1 MCQAVQNAPGARFR
15 ANVSMTAGNHVFH
28 FLRRIGRAAPECLR
42 QVPHGVQ
49 IIVPVA
55 ENGDMGRRNAE
66 PGGNKGKG
74 CSLIVITVAETQV
87 GTCPLRDNFLIRTNR
102 ILNDAGNFIQAAGI
116 IHHQGKS
123 VIVLPAK
130 SQPGNRLSSWPIND
144 SSMPP

>member
-1 MCQAVQNAPGARFR
+1 MRQAVQNAPGARFR
-15 ANVSMTAGNHVFH
+15 ANVSMAAGNHVFH

-49 IIVPVA
+49 IIVPVT

-87 GTCPLRDNFLIRTNR
+87 GVMYWMRMDR
-102 ILNDAGNFIQAAGI
+102 
-116 IHHQGKS
+116 K
-123 VIVLPAK
+123 
-130 SQPGNRLSSWPIND
+130 
-144 SSMPP
+144 